1 MAAFAERY
9 GPWALVTGASSG
21 IGAAFARAIAARGLD
36 VVLVARRHD
45 VLVRLAAELRERHGV
60 DARPVACD
68 LADAGFLDVLGP
80 AVAGLDVG
88 LLVNNAGF
96 CNTGL
101 LIENP
106 LAAELA
112 LVDVNC
118 RAPLVLAHEFGGA
131 MRARG
136 RGGIVFV
143 ASTVGLSPTP
153 TWANYAASKAYDL
166 FLGEAMYEE
175 MRPFG
180 VDVLAVCPGATR
192 TGFQE
197 VARLDIDRAPLS
209 QLMVRDPGAVAERA
223 LARLGRTPSTIVGWD
238 NALTAFLLRLAP
250 RRLVAKAMGVF
261 IRRVTAA

>member
-21 IGAAFARAIAARGLD
+21 IGAAFARAIAARGLG
-36 VVLVARRHD
+36 VVLLARRHD
-45 VLVRLAAELRERHGV
+45 ALARLGAELRERHGV

-68 LADAGFLDVLGP
+68 LADAGFLDVLRP
-80 AVAGLDVG
+80 AIAGLDIG

-112 LVDVNC
+112 LLDVNC
-118 RAPLVLAHEFGGA
+118 RAPLVLAHELGGS

-197 VARLDIDRAPLS
+197 VARLDIDRAPFS
-209 QLMVRDPGAVAERA
+209 QVMVRGPDAVADRA
-223 LARLGRTPSTIVGWD
+223 LACLGRTPSTIVGWD
-238 NALTAFLLRLAP
+238 NALTALLLRLAP
-250 RRLVAKAMGVF
+250 RRLVAKAMGAF